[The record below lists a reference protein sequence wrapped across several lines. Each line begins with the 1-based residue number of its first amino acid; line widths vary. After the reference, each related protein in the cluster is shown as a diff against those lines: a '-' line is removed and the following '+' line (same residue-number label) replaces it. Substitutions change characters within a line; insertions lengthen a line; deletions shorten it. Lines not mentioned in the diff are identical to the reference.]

1 MKNISKLFFVV
12 IMLLFVASVVVG
24 QDMASLRRKSEETVK
39 AKNPQWK
46 LITKQ
51 ERGNQITYQWG
62 TEKAEV
68 TLTIFYGAST
78 QEASEKMTKAID
90 YLSVGPGDK
99 VRGFGDEAYLW
110 KTPSNGYAGIRFR
123 KANVYFDLSASSITL
138 VEDLARKLAKHVPEP

>member
-24 QDMASLRRKSEETVK
+24 QDMASLRRKSEETLK

-62 TEKAEV
+62 PK
-68 TLTIFYGAST
+68 
-78 QEASEKMTKAID
+78 
-90 YLSVGPGDK
+90 
-99 VRGFGDEAYLW
+99 
-110 KTPSNGYAGIRFR
+110 
-123 KANVYFDLSASSITL
+123 
-138 VEDLARKLAKHVPEP
+138 KLRLL